1 VSRPREPCECPG
13 YLASDLA
20 SRPIADKAE
29 THALGSVQAE
39 LFHAR
44 VALNHLRTDLILA
57 RADERTSPEDLDQA
71 VTRAVQA
78 VASIDNVITRIHRQ
92 LGARARP
99 PASRVGDG
107 IWHRP

>member
-1 VSRPREPCECPG
+1 VV
-13 YLASDLA
+13 LASYLLA
-20 SRPIADKAE
+20 P
-29 THALGSVQAE
+29 
-39 LFHAR
+39 R
-44 VALNHLRTDLILA
+44 VALNQRRTDLLLA

-71 VTRAVQA
+71 VTLAVQA
-78 VASIDNVITRIHRQ
+78 VASMDNVITRIRRQ